1 MEHEP
6 LTMDK
11 VAHSAAILFLDFYI
25 FINLLGATFC
35 VRRAPAVLDRRV
47 PAAARSKA
55 KVFLGL

>member
-1 MEHEP
+1 
-6 LTMDK
+6 MDK